1 MAPVQRGLYL
11 SGQPLDHEPSLGQVP
26 VVSLAG
32 AGGSPPSDA
41 WLPPSHQFARL
52 RYGAPPMPPTPLD
65 RQSPGA
71 LAAMHALQGV
81 APPPPASGIVGAGP
95 SYPGE
100 MGCDAVAAAAA
111 AAVDVLPYPPPGA
124 TRNNA
129 AGAGRVEVF

>member
-41 WLPPSHQFARL
+41 WLPPSHQFTRL
-52 RYGAPPMPPTPLD
+52 RYGGPPMPPPPSLD

-71 LAAMHALQGV
+71 LAAVMQGMQGGV
-81 APPPPASGIVGAGP
+81 PLPPASGLVGGP
-95 SYPGE
+95 GGPPYPGE
-100 MGCDAVAAAAA
+100 MGCDGAG
-111 AAVDVLPYPPPGA
+111 DVLQYQPPGS
-124 TRNNA
+124 TPNTV
-129 AGAGRVEVF
+129 AGRVEVF